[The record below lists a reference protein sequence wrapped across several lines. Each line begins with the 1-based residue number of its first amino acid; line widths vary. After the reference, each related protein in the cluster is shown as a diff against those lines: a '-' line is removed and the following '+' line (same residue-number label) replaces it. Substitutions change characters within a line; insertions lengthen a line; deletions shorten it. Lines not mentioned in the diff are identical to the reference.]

1 MARTSNMEE
10 KPKRVL
16 LYGASGSG
24 KTTLAGTFPNPVFID
39 LDDGMES
46 LSDKDVEYYTI
57 SDRETTDPD
66 AVEILGP
73 KLVKA
78 NGYLKTVEIIE
89 HFLNTLGP
97 SDTLVIDSLTIFSDY
112 AMRHVL
118 GLAGQKTPR
127 IQDWGAGQGLVEG
140 CVSAFRG
147 SACNIIVIA
156 HEEFTKDDESGII
169 SWLPLTIGK
178 LRTKLPLYFD
188 EVYYCSAKK
197 AKGKDASVPTI
208 FSIETSPTRRV
219 TAKSRFKL
227 VGNIEFPTYN
237 NLYNKKEK

>member
-1 MARTSNMEE
+1 MARTSNMAE

-16 LYGASGSG
+16 IYGASGSG

-39 LDDGMES
+39 LDDGVES
-46 LSDKDVEYYTI
+46 LSHLDIEYYMI
-57 SDRETTDPD
+57 DQRDTTDPD
-66 AVEILGP
+66 AISILGE
-73 KLVKA
+73 KSAKND
-78 NGYLKTVEIIE
+78 NGYLKTIALLE

-97 SDTLVIDSLTIFSDY
+97 KDTLVLDSLTIFSDY
-112 AMRHVL
+112 AMAHVL
-118 GLAGQKTPR
+118 SLASQKTPR
-127 IQDWGAGQGLVEG
+127 IQDWGAGQALVEA

-147 SACNIIVIA
+147 SKCHIVVIA
-156 HEEFTKDDESGII
+156 HEEFTKDEESGII

-188 EVYYCSAKK
+188 EVYHSYTERG
-197 AKGKDASVPTI
+197 KGKEKDKITYG
-208 FSIETSPTRRV
+208 IETSPTRRV

-237 NLYNKKEK
+237 SLYKKEK